1 MSSQLRILNGM
12 LRTLVKPAVPYMGL
26 HPNKIRR
33 NRALINNIAALF
45 PVPEHIVIHP
55 FRLGTLYS
63 EWVSNHMTSALSSN
77 KVILYLHG
85 GAYLLG
91 SPITHRTITT
101 RLAHYA
107 QSRVFAVNYRKA
119 PEYPYPHALNDALYA
134 YEWLLSQGIAPN
146 DIVIA
151 GDSAGGNLTLV
162 TLLAIRDKQLPL
174 PASGICLSPWGD
186 LTARGNSP
194 LYNRALDPMIPTS
207 NIRGASRLYA
217 NGIPLE
223 DPRLSPVFADLA
235 GLPPLLIH
243 VGENEVVLSDST
255 RLAANAVAS
264 GVDIDLKI
272 WPNAPHVFQLFAG
285 FVPQANQSLQEIGQY
300 IKQL

>member
-1 MSSQLRILNGM
+1 M
-12 LRTLVKPAVPYMGL
+12 
-26 HPNKIRR
+26 
-33 NRALINNIAALF
+33 
-45 PVPEHIVIHP
+45 
-55 FRLGTLYS
+55 
-63 EWVSNHMTSALSSN
+63 
-77 KVILYLHG
+77 
-85 GAYLLG
+85 
-91 SPITHRTITT
+91 
-101 RLAHYA
+101 
-107 QSRVFAVNYRKA
+107 
-119 PEYPYPHALNDALYA
+119 NDALYA

-186 LTARGNSP
+186 LTARGNSA